1 MEPSKSVEDKRDDY
15 SLREEFIAVMAHEM
29 KNTLSSIV
37 SFSEILLSQKLGKL
51 NDRQKVRLQHILDGG
66 SRLNSMIIDVLDFQK
81 IGLGQLRIEKKK
93 YELEEVCQ
101 EAILDISSLSDSKN
115 ITVNAHVDQVEIYCD
130 YFRILQVLNNILN
143 NGIKFSD
150 TGSTITLNAFSDGNG
165 ILFEVVDE
173 GVGIKESDL
182 NKVFQKFKQSD
193 VTRSLEKEGSGL
205 GLAICKGIVELH
217 GGKIWIESNVGKGTK
232 VSFTVPGR
240 KVFSTKP

>member
-1 MEPSKSVEDKRDDY
+1 MEPSKSVEGKRDDY

-37 SFSEILLSQKLGKL
+37 SFSEILLSEKLGKL

-101 EAILDISSLSDSKN
+101 EAILDISTLADSKN

-130 YFRILQVLNNILN
+130 YFRVLQVLNNILN
-143 NGIKFSD
+143 NSIKFSEVN
-150 TGSTITLNAFSDGNG
+150 STITLNAFSDGSG
-165 ILFEVVDE
+165 VLFEVIDE

-205 GLAICKGIVELH
+205 GLAICKGIIELH
-217 GGKIWIESNVGKGTK
+217 GGKVWIESNVGRGTK
-232 VSFTVPGR
+232 VSFTIPGR
-240 KVFSTKP
+240 KIFSTKK

>member
-1 MEPSKSVEDKRDDY
+1 MQIK
-15 SLREEFIAVMAHEM
+15 
-29 KNTLSSIV
+29 
-37 SFSEILLSQKLGKL
+37 
-51 NDRQKVRLQHILDGG
+51 
-66 SRLNSMIIDVLDFQK
+66 FQK

-101 EAILDISSLSDSKN
+101 EAILDISTLSDSKN

-150 TGSTITLNAFSDGNG
+150 TGSSINLNAFSDGNG
-165 ILFEVVDE
+165 ILFEVVDD

-182 NKVFQKFKQSD
+182 NEVFHKCKQSD

-205 GLAICKGIVELH
+205 GLAICKGIIELH
-217 GGKIWIESNVGKGTK
+217 GGKIWIESNVAKGTK
-232 VSFTVPGR
+232 VSFTIPGR
-240 KVFSTKP
+240 KVFSTKGQINLEF